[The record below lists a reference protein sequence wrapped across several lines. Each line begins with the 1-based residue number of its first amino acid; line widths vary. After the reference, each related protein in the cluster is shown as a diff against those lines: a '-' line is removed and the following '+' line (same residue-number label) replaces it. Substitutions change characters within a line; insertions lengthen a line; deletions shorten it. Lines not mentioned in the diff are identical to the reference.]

1 MLFLAGLLA
10 AAVGAVDVL
19 RPAYHLTREQYEM
32 NDPNGLMA
40 LPRRGSTFPAHDYH
54 MFFQST
60 NPGQTGGS
68 EWGCV
73 LLAYMPS
80 VLLLLY
86 ATLKGKNPLF
96 LPPPDKHRYVSLVRE
111 LLGSLLP
118 RHRHDVHSN
127 ARTHTGMPFRKTWSA
142 GGG

>member
-96 LPPPDKHRYVSLVRE
+96 LPPPINID
-111 LLGSLLP
+111 
-118 RHRHDVHSN
+118 
-127 ARTHTGMPFRKTWSA
+127 T
-142 GGG
+142 